1 MTKRKILSPLAA
13 VTLGILLWLFD
24 LMQQP
29 GTDVLASLGAGAA
42 AYVTVLL
49 IVAAARAEDRS

>member
-29 GTDVLASLGAGAA
+29 EL
-42 AYVTVLL
+42 
-49 IVAAARAEDRS
+49 